1 MTGPRHDQVRDPLRD
16 WRARYPGRSPYE
28 ILAAKIADLRKGLVA
43 RGVGREHPPYDPYL
57 YAEALG
63 MELREVDLPNLPFDA
78 ALFPRKD
85 GRWRI
90 LVNLKVRN
98 AARRRFS
105 VAHELAHTLL
115 PEARR
120 TAQFRLKTG
129 HDAHAE
135 IERLADLGAAL
146 LLMPPEHF
154 AADLRDHGFC
164 PSTLRELGE
173 AYQVS
178 LEAAALNAVKLA
190 ERPCAACFCGF
201 DFRPK
206 VEANATL
213 QDTAKEEKRWRV
225 RRSFHSD
232 DFPGFFYK
240 GFAWAPGSAVS
251 RAAASG
257 AELSRVE
264 TIYFRR
270 YQPRS
275 VEVTAL
281 PLRPEPPEPPQVLAV
296 AMLSLHHS

>member
-1 MTGPRHDQVRDPLRD
+1 MTAPRHEQDRDPLRD
-16 WRARYPGRSPYE
+16 WRARHRGMSADE
-28 ILAAKIADLRKGLVA
+28 ILASKIDRLRAELIA
-43 RGVGREHPPYDPYL
+43 RGVGKAHPPYDPYL
-57 YAEALG
+57 YAEALD
-63 MELREVDLPNLPFDA
+63 MELREVDLPDLPFDA
-78 ALFPRKD
+78 ALFPRRE

-90 LVNLKVRN
+90 LVNLRVRN

-120 TAQFRLKTG
+120 SAQYRLKTG

-154 AADLRDHGFC
+154 AADLRDHGLC
-164 PSTLRELGE
+164 PGTLVELSE

-178 LEAAALNAVKLA
+178 LEAAALNAAKSSTT
-190 ERPCAACFCGF
+190 PCAICFCGF
-201 DFRPK
+201 DYRPK
-206 VEANATL
+206 VESNPSL
-213 QDTAKEEKRWRV
+213 QDTTLEEKRWRV
-225 RRSFHSD
+225 RRSFHGD
-232 DFPGFFYK
+232 NFPGFFYK
-240 GFAWAPGSAVS
+240 GFSWAPGSTVS

-270 YQPRS
+270 FQPRS
-275 VEVTAL
+275 VEVAAL
-281 PLRPEPPEPPQVLAV
+281 PLRPEPPEPPRVLAV
-296 AMLSLHHS
+296 AMLSQHLS